1 MKRYLLQA
9 AVILFAF
16 VPAAEAATITSFA
29 RGTNDGVYALTAAQ
43 KAYFKLSD
51 AAYIG
56 FFRPRAANN
65 APAYAVGDTFDANTI
80 FNSVSGDA
88 NILAI
93 LNGDNLQLDYS
104 GDYLSPLKT
113 TTVTVSGTSFYRG
126 VALLLKANSV
136 VTFAGGNFSTQGN
149 SPQIRAAFDWEPPA
163 EVPLP
168 AAAPLLI
175 AALGSLWL
183 LRRRK
188 A

>member
-1 MKRYLLQA
+1 VKRFLLQA
-9 AVILFAF
+9 AIILFTSL
-16 VPAAEAATITSFA
+16 PAAEAATITSFA
-29 RGTNDGVYALTAAQ
+29 RGTNDGVFALTAAQ
-43 KAYFKLSD
+43 KAYFKLPD

-80 FNSVSGDA
+80 FNSVSGDT
-88 NILAI
+88 NILAV

-104 GDYLSPLKT
+104 GDYLAPLKT
-113 TTVTVSGTSFYRG
+113 TTVTVGGTSFYRG

-136 VTFAGGNFSTQGN
+136 VNFAGGNFSTQSN
-149 SPQIRAAFDWEPPA
+149 SAQIRATFDWEPPA

-168 AAAPLLI
+168 AAAPLFI
-175 AALGSLWL
+175 AALGSLWF
-183 LRRRK
+183 LRRRV